1 METAETIRETALQ
14 NATKISTMSNFT
26 PEQVMLIKATVAKGT
41 NDNELAY
48 FLSVAKSVN
57 LNPMLKQ
64 IWCYKDK
71 QGNLLM
77 FAGKDGFL
85 AIAQRDARWNGI
97 TSAYVCENDNFEI
110 DIPNGIVKHSFSAKE
125 RGKIIGAFAIVKPK
139 GCELATIEWADI
151 ATYDKKQFVWSSH
164 KGDMIMKVAE
174 IHALKK
180 AFGISGLN
188 DEYDFNIQN
197 NVALPLETASPEND
211 LDNIKKKII
220 NALATYKGEDKK
232 DIQKMCADKVKAN
245 EFDYTF
251 AKETAKQLGITI

>member
-1 METAETIRETALQ
+1 METAERETALQ

-64 IWCYKDK
+64 IWCYKDNK
-71 QGNLLM
+71 GNLLM

-97 TSAYVCENDNFEI
+97 TSAYVCENDNFEL
-110 DIPNGIVKHSFSAKE
+110 DIPNGTVKHTNNGKD
-125 RGKIIGAFAIVKPK
+125 RGAIIGAYAIVKPK

-211 LDNIKKKII
+211 LDNVKKKII
-220 NALATYKGEDKK
+220 EALATYKGEDKK
-232 DIQKMCADKVKAN
+232 TIQKMCADKAKAN

-251 AKETAKQLGITI
+251 ARETAKQLGITI